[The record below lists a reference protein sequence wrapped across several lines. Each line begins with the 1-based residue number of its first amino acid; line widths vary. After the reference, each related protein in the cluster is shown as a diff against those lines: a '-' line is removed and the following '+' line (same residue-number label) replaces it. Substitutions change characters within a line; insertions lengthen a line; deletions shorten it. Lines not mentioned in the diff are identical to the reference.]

1 MRKYK
6 VEALNDLQAPQNTW
20 TKGLDYEVT
29 ETDTKFQITSNQ
41 AQVAYMIHLKS
52 DIMKNFKEIKSDVT
66 ENYQEVNMG

>member
-6 VEALNDLQAPQNTW
+6 VEAVHDLEATHNTW

-29 ETDTKFQITSNQ
+29 ETETKFQITSNE

-52 DIMKNFKEIKSDVT
+52 DIMKNFKEISMV
-66 ENYQEVNMG
+66 